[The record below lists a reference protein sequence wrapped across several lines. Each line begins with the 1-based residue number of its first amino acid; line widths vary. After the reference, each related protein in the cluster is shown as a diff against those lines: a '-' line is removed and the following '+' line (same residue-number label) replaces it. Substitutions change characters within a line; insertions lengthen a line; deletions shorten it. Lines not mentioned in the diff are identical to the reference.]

1 VQAPLIGTPNDATLG
16 LDTLLYALAA
26 AVVSRMER
34 FGVALAAGMGIG
46 VLITA
51 TIISS
56 GDNSISSSI
65 MVLVILGALLTQ
77 PRRTARALD
86 AGEGRWQTVKQYRPV
101 PASCASCP
109 RSPPSGGA
117 RSSPVPG

>member
-1 VQAPLIGTPNDATLG
+1 MQAPLIGTPNDATLG
-16 LDTLLYALAA
+16 LDTLLYALTA
-26 AVVSRMER
+26 AVVARMER

-65 MVLVILGALLTQ
+65 MVLVILVACWQ
-77 PRRTARALD
+77 PARRATRAM
-86 AGEGRWQTVKQYRPV
+86 APMR
-101 PASCASCP
+101 
-109 RSPPSGGA
+109 
-117 RSSPVPG
+117 